1 MVKYKTKG
9 LFDDDMYKLMY
20 KCCTLYQSKLRIK
33 CLQLSTIH
41 INVIVI
47 SLLARKLKMLANKVQ
62 GL

>member
-20 KCCTLYQSKLRIK
+20 KCYTLYQSKLRIK

-41 INVIVI
+41 INVIVL